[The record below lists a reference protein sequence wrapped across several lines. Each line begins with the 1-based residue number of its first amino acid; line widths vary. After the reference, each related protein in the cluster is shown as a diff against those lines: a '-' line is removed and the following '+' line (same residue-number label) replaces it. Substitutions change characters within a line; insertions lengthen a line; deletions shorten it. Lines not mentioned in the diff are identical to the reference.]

1 MFSTLAWPFLQ
12 WAQLCVE
19 LLRFVLIPPS
29 DDFFSISLLV
39 YQLAHCSPCL
49 RLAPI
54 FLPIFL
60 FCINS
65 ELAGIGGGGIVS
77 AVWVIT
83 SEVVDVRQ
91 RATWSQ
97 ALSVTWS
104 CSAIAGPLIGG
115 IFSGT
120 FFHILPKRPA

>member
-1 MFSTLAWPFLQ
+1 MT
-12 WAQLCVE
+12 
-19 LLRFVLIPPS
+19 
-29 DDFFSISLLV
+29 LLV
-39 YQLAHCSPCL
+39 YQLAHCSPRL
-49 RLAPI
+49 RSAPL
-54 FLPIFL
+54 FLRIFL
-60 FCINS
+60 FCING

-77 AVWVIT
+77 TVWVIT

-120 FFHILPKRPA
+120 IFPILSNSPT